1 MKRIVKVK
9 ICVGTYSYVMGG
21 ADLLEIEKRLPG
33 HLSGR
38 VKVEGAIELPG
49 VDENTM
55 NPPFVSVNGKIIP
68 EATDQKVIQA
78 IEKELKNVET
88 A

>member
-1 MKRIVKVK
+1 MKKNVEVT

-21 ADLLEIEKRLPG
+21 AELLDMEKRLPT
-33 HLSGR
+33 HLAGQVTFSGATEL
-38 VKVEGAIELPG
+38 EGI
-49 VDENTM
+49 DENTM
-55 NPPFVSVNGKIIP
+55 NPPFVSVNGKIIS

-78 IEKELKNVET
+78 IEKEVNNLET

>member
-1 MKRIVKVK
+1 MKKADKVN

-21 ADLLEIEKRLPG
+21 ADLVHIEKKLPG
-33 HLSGR
+33 HLTGR
-38 VKVEGAIELPG
+38 VEVKGAIELPG

-55 NPPFVSVNGKIIP
+55 NPPYASVNGKIITQ
-68 EATDQKVIQA
+68 ATDQKVIQA
-78 IEKELKNVET
+78 IEKELKHVET

>member
-21 ADLLEIEKRLPG
+21 ADLLDIEKRLPG
-33 HLSGR
+33 PLAGR
-38 VKVEGAIELPG
+38 VEVSGAVELPG

-68 EATDQKVIQA
+68 EATDHKVIQA
-78 IEKELKNVET
+78 IKKELENVET
-88 A
+88 I

>member
-1 MKRIVKVK
+1 MKRTVKVK

-21 ADLLEIEKRLPG
+21 AELLEIEKRLPG

-38 VKVEGAIELPG
+38 VEVEGAIEMQG